1 MKGKPLAIFKGQAP
15 GYHRVE
21 KTLLVLGLTLRE
33 LERVLFTDEDEFES
47 QNFPHYVKNSNLT
60 ISDWTKIEE
69 ALDTLLS
76 DVGIP
81 RESIAESEDIA
92 GKGMGQPGTRY
103 VFFTIV

>member
-21 KTLLVLGLTLRE
+21 QRLLVLGLTLCE
-33 LERVLFTDEDEFES
+33 LEWVLFTDEDEFES
-47 QNFPHYVKNSNLT
+47 QNLPNYVKNSNLT
-60 ISDWTKIEE
+60 ISDWTKMEE
-69 ALDTLLS
+69 ALDMLLS

-81 RESIAESEDIA
+81 RELIAESQDIT

-103 VFFTIV
+103 LFFTII